1 MLPKAADH
9 RRPDASNR
17 GSTLLELMIGL
28 VILSILMGIALPGLG
43 ALIGRFYGRSAAED
57 LLYAADLARSR
68 ARAQR
73 VAYTVSAGNNGIDGE
88 LLNIVVRRG
97 QGTACSS
104 ADATN
109 GEVLYT
115 AAYTKNNATNNPEIA
130 IMRRAPN
137 ELLKAGALLCF
148 KPDGR
153 VVRADTE
160 QPFSPPASGYLA
172 GDAWFELSRVQG
184 TTAIGDLWQ
193 VKIGYNGSSRL
204 TFGHDLAKLKG
215 GG

>member
-1 MLPKAADH
+1 MLPHVEPPTSD
-9 RRPDASNR
+9 RTQR

-28 VILSILMGIALPGLG
+28 VILSILMGVALPGLG
-43 ALIGRFYGRSAAED
+43 TLIGRFYGRSAAED

-73 VAYTVSAGNNGIDGE
+73 VAYTVSAGSNGIDGE
-88 LLNIVVRRG
+88 LLKIVVRKG

-104 ADATN
+104 ADPAN
-109 GEVLYT
+109 GEILYT
-115 AAYTKNNATNNPEIA
+115 ADYSKNNPTNNPEIA

-137 ELLKAGALLCF
+137 DLLKSGAMLCF

-153 VVRADTE
+153 VVRADNE
-160 QPFSPPASGYLA
+160 LPFSPPTADFLA
-172 GDAWFELSRVQG
+172 GDAYFELSRVQG

-193 VKIGYNGSSRL
+193 VQISYNGSSRL